1 MNETLLVIDGHSVAF
16 RAFYALPVENFTSSG
31 GQATNAIYGFT
42 SMLVRLLEAE
52 KPTHV
57 AVAFDLSRHS
67 FRTDEYPEYK
77 GTRDETPPEF
87 VGQVDIITELL
98 EAMGVRTLTKENY
111 EADDILATLAKEGA
125 QSGLR
130 VLVASGDRDTFQLVN
145 DDVTVLYPG
154 RSMSD
159 LNYMDPAAVE
169 DRYGV
174 TPGRYPELAAL
185 VGETSDNLPGV
196 PGVGPKTAAQW
207 LTKYDGLNNL
217 LASADKIG
225 GVRGQ
230 ALRDHLED
238 VKRNRRLN
246 RLVDDLDLPLSVSD
260 LVLSSPDRERLQQLF
275 DALNFTG
282 LRQRVYKAL
291 DTEVQ
296 AVAGTQAPVAE
307 PSVVEPVLATP
318 STDIAQWLQGQPAQL
333 RGLVYSGSGR
343 PAQADLDGFAFLGT
357 DEVLVV
363 DATAM
368 TPAQEQQ
375 LSDYFATAP
384 ALLVHD
390 GKATAHAFASRGWD
404 LPTPHFDVEL
414 GAYLCHPE
422 RRGYAITDLARE
434 YLGQELTAD
443 SSEVLFTLDEDGT
456 DGLPPWAGRLAEQ
469 AIALGRLQPL
479 IEDALTETAMLPL
492 LTGME
497 LPVQEALG
505 SMEDLGIQIDVD
517 VLDQL
522 ASELATSARQA
533 EDDAFTAIGHS
544 ANLGSPKQL
553 QGILFEELGMPK
565 TRKTKTGWTTDA
577 EALSDLYAKTSHPF
591 LEALLR
597 HRDATKLAQMV
608 EGLRSAVQPDGRI
621 HTTFL
626 QTVTATGRLASADPN
641 LQNIPARSST
651 GMRVRD
657 AFVAGPGFVSLM
669 SVDYSQIEMRIMA
682 HLSGDQNL
690 IDAFNSG
697 EDLHRTMAALVFG
710 IPVEDVTPELR
721 GRIKATSYGL
731 AYGLSPFGLSRQLGI
746 GVPEAKE
753 LHGQYFQK
761 FAGIGTY
768 LADVVETAR
777 ATGYTE
783 TMFGR
788 RRYFPDLN
796 STNQRVREMSERA
809 ALNAPIQGSAAD
821 IIKVA
826 TVAVEE
832 QLRRGGFRSRL
843 LLQIHDELL
852 LEIAEGEESPV
863 RELVT
868 EAMATPV
875 RMSVPLEVAIG
886 VGHSWRSAAH

>member
-296 AVAGTQAPVAE
+296 VVAGTQAPAAE

-443 SSEVLFTLDEDGT
+443 SSEVLFTLDEDGA

-522 ASELATSARQA
+522 ASELATSVRQA

-553 QGILFEELGMPK
+553 QGILFDELGMPK

-852 LEIAEGEESPV
+852 LEIAEGEESQV